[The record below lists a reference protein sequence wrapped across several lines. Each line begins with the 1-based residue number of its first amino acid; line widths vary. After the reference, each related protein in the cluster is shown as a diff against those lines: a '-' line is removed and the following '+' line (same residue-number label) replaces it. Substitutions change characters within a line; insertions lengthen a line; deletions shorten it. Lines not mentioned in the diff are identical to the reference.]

1 MKVILTT
8 KCLKDSI
15 HVILTVDD
23 SWSHSGEGLILLS
36 SFIGVKSSIVWN
48 PIGEATRQTQNY
60 YPLISTS

>member
-15 HVILTVDD
+15 ILTVDD